1 MSDYFLADDLSGAL
15 DAAAA
20 FHRAGRRVVVALN
33 AEMWP
38 EAEADEIV
46 GLTTETRNVSP
57 ARAAEKVS
65 SVVARGRANGARLVY
80 KKIDSTLRGP
90 VAAELAALA
99 AALPE
104 VRMLFVPANPSVGR
118 IVREG
123 RLLVHGV
130 PVAET
135 EFARDPVSPVRE
147 SSIRALLGNAAGPRV
162 IVADAETDADLAD
175 AVGRMEAEREPWVA
189 IGSGALARPVA
200 ALRPEAAGAPPK
212 TVEMPLPPGPMIFV
226 GGSAHRVNREQ
237 AERLAQACGVTTCEV
252 SPDNIESVV
261 PAAVD
266 AVRRRG
272 AVSLL
277 LTRTRTDSARALSAM
292 TEVAGEVVQQAGV
305 ARVFATGGETAFA
318 LCRALRI
325 ARLHF
330 RAEIEP
336 GLSLSRAETQPRAM
350 LWAVKPGGFGTAET
364 WCRAF
369 EALRGR
375 TTC

>member
-20 FHRAGRRVVVALN
+20 FHRAGRSVVVALTVE
-33 AEMWP
+33 AWP
-38 EAEADEIV
+38 EDAADAIV
-46 GLTTETRNVSP
+46 GITTETRNVSP

-65 SVVARGRANGARLVY
+65 SLMARARAKGARLVY
-80 KKIDSTLRGP
+80 KKVDSTLRGP

-104 VRMLFVPANPSVGR
+104 ARLLFVPANPSVGR
-118 IVREG
+118 TVRAG

-135 EFARDPVSPVRE
+135 EFARDPLSPVRE

-162 IVADAETDADLAD
+162 TIADAETDADLAA
-175 AVGRMEAEREPWVA
+175 AVRDMEALREPWVA

-200 ALRPEAAGAPPK
+200 ALRPGGRTVSAHAGE
-212 TVEMPLPPGPMIFV
+212 VPLPRGPMVFV
-226 GGSAHRVNREQ
+226 GGSAHRANREQ
-237 AERLAQACGVTTCEV
+237 AERLTQACGVAACEV
-252 SPDNIESVV
+252 GPDNIESVL
-261 PAAVD
+261 PAAIA
-266 AVRRRG
+266 AVRQQG

-277 LTRTRTDSARALSAM
+277 LTRTRTDSARALAAI
-292 TEVAGEVVQQAGV
+292 TEVAGEVVQQTGA
-305 ARVFATGGETAFA
+305 ARIFATGGETAFA

-336 GLSLSRAETQPRAM
+336 GLSLSRAERPQGAM
-350 LWAVKPGGFGTAET
+350 LWAVKPGEFGDAET
-364 WCRAF
+364 WCRAY
-369 EALRGR
+369 ATLRER